1 MITKKSLSIFV
12 LLLMSGTLFAAGL
25 NRGRGDVI
33 KGKALGDTLVCD
45 SAKYLL
51 TTFKGLENDMFVLRN
66 VLNRRDTS
74 AVHNPEYL
82 LSWSPEHLEARVN
95 EIVRSQL
102 SAKEIKRLE
111 RSEPYIFMVRC
122 AMNAEGKVTE
132 VCFIL
137 FHFEGFAM
145 EQEEFW
151 MNLPVSRFY
160 EIEKAIIAGI
170 DEKGQEWTKPENLRS
185 VFGCFTGVDESVIKR
200 LNAVND
206 NRTLEGTSV
215 DVGVDFSEGE
225 WGEDGVWRLKRK
237 N

>member
-45 SAKYLL
+45 SAKYLV
-51 TTFKGLENDMFVLRN
+51 TTFDGLEDFILVLRN
-66 VLNRRDTS
+66 VENRDTS
-74 AVHNPEYL
+74 TDVDPEYL
-82 LSWSPEHLEARVN
+82 LSWAPEHFEERVK
-95 EIVRSQL
+95 EIVKTQL
-102 SAKEIKRLE
+102 SAKEIKLLE

-137 FHFEGFAM
+137 FHFEGFSI

-151 MNLPVSRFY
+151 MNFPVSRFY

>member
-1 MITKKSLSIFV
+1 MRRIV
-12 LLLMSGTLFAAGL
+12 LILLILVSGTLFAAGL

-51 TTFKGLENDMFVLRN
+51 T
-66 VLNRRDTS
+66 NRRDTS

-82 LSWSPEHLEARVN
+82 LSWSPEHLEERVN